1 MKKIVTL
8 LLILALTVT
17 ITACKPEEEPGTINI
32 DKEVVPGTRTFEE
45 TGDELCVEDGKPL
58 ILEFST
64 TWCPH
69 CKWIKE
75 TYQNVVNEYVA
86 DGKIVAYQWELDI
99 NDNMLTEEV
108 EESLPAEHS
117 AIYQKY
123 NPTGSIPTFVFGC
136 KYSRVGNGYE
146 QEGNLEAEEQEFRE
160 ILDELTA

>member
-1 MKKIVTL
+1 MKKIRIL
-8 LLILALTVT
+8 LLILTLTL
-17 ITACKPEEEPGTINI
+17 ILSACKPEEEPGKIIIN
-32 DKEVVPGTRTFEE
+32 KEVVPGTRTFEE
-45 TGDELCVEDGKPL
+45 TGDEICVEDEKPL

-75 TYQNVVNEYVA
+75 TYQKVVNEYVA

-99 NDNMLTEEV
+99 DDNLLTEEV
-108 EESLPAEHS
+108 EESIPAEHS

-123 NPTGSIPTFVFGC
+123 NPEGSIPTFVFGC
-136 KYSRVGNGYE
+136 KYTRIGNGYE

-160 ILDELTA
+160 ILDELTT